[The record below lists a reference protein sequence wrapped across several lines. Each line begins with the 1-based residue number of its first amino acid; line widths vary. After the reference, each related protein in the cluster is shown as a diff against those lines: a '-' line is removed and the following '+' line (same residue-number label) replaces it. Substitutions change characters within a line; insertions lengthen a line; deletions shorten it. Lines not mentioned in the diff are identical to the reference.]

1 MKSRIAIA
9 AAAVLAV
16 TGISYAAAPA
26 APAAPPAAGATTTT
40 TFTLVAADATK
51 LKTWI
56 VDQKKASVAAPAGFT
71 VAVGAVVPAAV
82 TVNDITA
89 AAGVPTA
96 VTYKYAIIGDKT
108 VLVNATDRKIVYI
121 FS

>member
-26 APAAPPAAGATTTT
+26 APAAPPAAATTT

-56 VDQKKASVAAPAGFT
+56 ADQKKASVAAPAGFT

-96 VTYKYAIIGDKT
+96 VTYKFATIGDKV